1 MAYYRPNGLFQ
12 TVLDRLQYWP
22 NAVGRSAGR
31 KLDRRYKRRAE
42 QDFRRVLATLGP
54 GDACLDLGANRGE
67 FTRLMAATGATVHAY
82 EPDPDTFARLQ
93 TACAALSNVHLHQA
107 AVGIRAGEVTLRR
120 EAGYADDPIGHS
132 VGSSVRFTDPRM
144 DQGPGIH
151 VPQCAFADVVVAAGP
166 RLRVIKMDIEGS
178 EIDILT
184 DLMHSGAP
192 LDVAHLFVETHQ
204 QHYPADLP
212 AVWQLRRWAA
222 TQSRPDINL
231 HWR

>member
-1 MAYYRPNGLFQ
+1 MASYRPQGLFQ

-22 NAVGRSAGR
+22 NAIGRSAGR

-42 QDFRRVLATLGP
+42 HDFLQVLATLGP
-54 GDACLDLGANRGE
+54 GDVCLDLGANRGE
-67 FTRLMAATGATVHAY
+67 FTQLLAATGATVHAY

-93 TACAALSNVHLHQA
+93 SACVALANVHLHQA
-107 AVGIRAGEVTLRR
+107 AVGARAGEVTLRR

-144 DQGPGIH
+144 DQGEGIR
-151 VPQCAFADVVVAAGP
+151 VPQYAFVDVVAAAGSGL
-166 RLRVIKMDIEGS
+166 RLIKMDIEGS
-178 EIDILT
+178 EIEILNE
-184 DLMHSGAP
+184 LMNSGMP
-192 LDVAHLFVETHQ
+192 LDLEHLFVETHQ
-204 QHYPADLP
+204 QHYPADLQ
-212 AVWQLRRWAA
+212 AVWRLRRWAA